1 MDALAMDAFAMD
13 AHHFH
18 ECAVVATGHPS
29 GEAAAAKGSACLVV
43 LYLGSTCLSVDLV
56 VVRCFQW
63 AQACL
68 NLAMYNDEGRD
79 YAKNLATKL
88 GRPFA

>member
-29 GEAAAAKGSACLVV
+29 GEAAAATGSACPRFFLEK
-43 LYLGSTCLSVDLV
+43 LGVDAV
-56 VVRCFQW
+56 
-63 AQACL
+63 ACAVSWL
-68 NLAMYNDEGRD
+68 NL
-79 YAKNLATKL
+79 
-88 GRPFA
+88 FVC